1 MKLFF
6 FEISEQE
13 EVELQLQAL
22 EYLFIFI
29 TLHKSLRSELATLFT
44 VIINLLAYSADIV
57 DGFKAVKLAIL
68 YLMLKS

>member
-1 MKLFF
+1 MKLFFF

-22 EYLFIFI
+22 DYLFIFI
-29 TLHKSLRSELATLFT
+29 NLHKSLRSELATLFT

-57 DGFKAVKLAIL
+57 DGF
-68 YLMLKS
+68 